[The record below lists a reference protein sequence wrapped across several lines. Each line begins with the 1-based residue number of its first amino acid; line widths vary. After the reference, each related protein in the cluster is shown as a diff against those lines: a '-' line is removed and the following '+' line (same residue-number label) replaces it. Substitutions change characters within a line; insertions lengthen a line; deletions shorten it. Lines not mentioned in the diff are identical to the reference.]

1 MTESI
6 FALGAM
12 PAVGLPVRGLRLSGE
27 GSLDAGVWWVRSQA
41 AGGHRD
47 TERATVRGQ
56 TTERGGTEMQLSKR
70 RAVAVLTAAALA
82 GSATTAVSAAGHG
95 GSDGGDGSGGHGGRA
110 LLDTSLA
117 PSVPSDPVLNGA
129 SAGGAPWVLQR
140 GDAVLKRDGRLVVRI
155 RGLVIPT
162 APGNG
167 TPGPVMTVSA
177 SLYCGGA
184 STATGTTPSVPI
196 SSGGDASM
204 EGPVSLPAKCLTPT
218 VLIHPN
224 GAAGVYIAATG
235 FGA

>member
-1 MTESI
+1 
-6 FALGAM
+6 
-12 PAVGLPVRGLRLSGE
+12 
-27 GSLDAGVWWVRSQA
+27 
-41 AGGHRD
+41 
-47 TERATVRGQ
+47 
-56 TTERGGTEMQLSKR
+56 MQLSKR

-95 GSDGGDGSGGHGGRA
+95 RGDGGADASGGHGDRA

-117 PSVPSDPVLNGA
+117 PSVPSDPMLNGA
-129 SAGGAPWVLQR
+129 SAGGAPWVLER
-140 GDAVLKRDGRLVVRI
+140 GEAVLKRDGRLRVRI

-177 SLYCGGA
+177 SLYCGGS
-184 STATGTTPSVPI
+184 STATGTTPPAPI

-204 EGPVSLPAKCLTPT
+204 EGPVSLPAKCLAPT
-218 VLIHPN
+218 VLVHPN